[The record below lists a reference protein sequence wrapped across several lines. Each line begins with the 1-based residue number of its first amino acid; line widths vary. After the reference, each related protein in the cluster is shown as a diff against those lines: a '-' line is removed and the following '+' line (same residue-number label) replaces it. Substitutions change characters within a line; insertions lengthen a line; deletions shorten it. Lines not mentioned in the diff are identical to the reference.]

1 MNGELFT
8 YQTKK
13 FFSNLEP
20 IFLHFWQI
28 FQNGTHFFENG
39 STTIFNFLF
48 SYFWF
53 YYTILFIAIEFIFT
67 VILKHIIC
75 LPKKPQWLFYS
86 WLDYKFLLNKLSVL
100 NYSVLGGLP
109 IIFLHPAVSHVFHVQ
124 VQGLGPGF
132 RSSPLIT
139 VPLLYEY
146 ISWLHVHFHPGVKL
160 NDDT

>member
-1 MNGELFT
+1 MRLFFIWMVN
-8 YQTKK
+8 QLPLQLKS
-13 FFSNLEP
+13 FFPVWNP
-20 IFLHFWQI
+20 FFYIF
-28 FQNGTHFFENG
+28 GRFFKMEH
-39 STTIFNFLF
+39 TFLRMALLQF
-48 SYFWF
+48 LISYF
-53 YYTILFIAIEFIFT
+53 LIFT
-67 VILKHIIC
+67 VSLKHIIC
-75 LPKKPQWLFYS
+75 LPKKPQWLFFS
-86 WLDYKFLLNKLSVL
+86 WFDYKSLLSKLSVL
-100 NYSVLGGLP
+100 INYSVLGGLP